1 MSRSWREWKSPR
13 VARKLD
19 MYDKNGD
26 IILRKWNR
34 KDRRGTVGHCCK
46 YHHDMDAYDYDKERD
61 LREGK
66 KEHLREI
73 HNALRR
79 CI

>member
-1 MSRSWREWKSPR
+1 MSRSWREWNKYTSGTP
-13 VARKLD
+13 
-19 MYDKNGD
+19 
-26 IILRKWNR
+26 RKWNR

-73 HNALRR
+73 QLAIRGGHTWLEQTS
-79 CI
+79 

>member
-1 MSRSWREWKSPR
+1 MSRSWREWSKYTSKTP
-13 VARKLD
+13 
-19 MYDKNGD
+19 
-26 IILRKWNR
+26 RKWNR